1 MSDHHEPQTVTR
13 KAITIFTLAALFYL
27 YEFILQV
34 SPGVMTDG
42 IMHDFG
48 VGAAG
53 LGFISAAYFYAYM
66 PMQIPAGLL
75 YDRFGPRILLTF
87 AILIC
92 ALGTLAF
99 TFTNQSELAATGRFM
114 MGIGSAFSFVGVL
127 VLAAR
132 WFPPRYYAL
141 LVGLAQMLS
150 SIGAMLG
157 ETPLAML
164 VEHFGWRSTLNGIAL
179 LGLVLA
185 GFIYMIVQDYPDGA
199 QPEKSQAPKGEWK
212 RLTDVTRKSQSWI
225 IALYA
230 FCIWAPIVVFAGL
243 WGVAYITHLYHVSL
257 TVASL
262 CVSMVWLGVGIGSPA
277 FGWWSDHIQSRTKPL
292 QISALVG
299 VVSLIT
305 ILYVPHLPLFWMFIV
320 MFIFGIS
327 SSGQVVSFAVVKD
340 INRPDH
346 VGTASGFNNMA
357 TVAGGALIQPL
368 VGVLLHFFWHGEM
381 QFGVPVYHVWHYQQA
396 LFILPICS
404 VVAWYLSHY
413 HIQETH
419 CQPIQ
424 PGALDESIEG
434 STV

>member
-1 MSDHHEPQTVTR
+1 MSDQHGMQTVSR
-13 KAITIFTLAALFYL
+13 KAIIIFTLAALFYL

-42 IMHDFG
+42 IMRDFG

-53 LGFISAAYFYAYM
+53 LGFVSAAYFYAYM

-75 YDRFGPRILLTF
+75 YDRYGPRLLLTL

-92 ALGTLAF
+92 VVGTFAF
-99 TFTNQSELAATGRFM
+99 TLTNHSELAAGGRFL
-114 MGIGSAFSFVGVL
+114 MGVGSAFSFIGAL

-132 WFPPRYYAL
+132 WFPAKHYAL
-141 LVGLAQMLS
+141 LVGVAQLLS
-150 SIGAMLG
+150 SVGAMLG

-164 VEHFGWRSTLNGIAL
+164 VEHFGWRATLNGI
-179 LGLVLA
+179 GLA
-185 GFIYMIVQDYPDGA
+185 GIILAVFMYAIVRDYPAGA
-199 QPEKSQAPKGEWK
+199 EPNKSAQSSNEWQ
-212 RLTDVTRKSQSWI
+212 RLKDIVKCKQSWV
-225 IALYA
+225 IAIYA

-243 WGVAYITHLYHVSL
+243 WGVAFITHLYHVNL

-262 CVSMVWLGVGIGSPA
+262 CVSLVWLGVGIGSPT
-277 FGWWSDHIQSRTKPL
+277 FGWWSDHVQSRTLPL
-292 QISALVG
+292 KVSALIG
-299 VVSLIT
+299 VFSLIV
-305 ILYVPHLPLFWMFIV
+305 ILYVPLPLFWMSV
-320 MFIFGIS
+320 AMFVFGIA

-340 INRPDH
+340 INLPDH

-368 VGVLLHFFWHGEM
+368 VGVLLHFFWQGEM
-381 QFGVPVYHVWHYQQA
+381 QFGVPVYHVWHYQAA
-396 LFILPICS
+396 LFILPLCY

-413 HIQETH
+413 HIKETH

-424 PGALDESIEG
+424 QGEFDDKVEGAA
-434 STV
+434 V